1 MLFRWAGGWS
11 VIDDFCKQLVAR
23 HPASV
28 GGWVLGRIAEAE
40 APAGGGSWQLLDRE
54 LSSAP
59 LHADSV
65 VLLPEAGTG
74 TILHLEFQTRPDAA
88 IAERMLEYWIRLH
101 RRFHQPIRQAV
112 IHLKPTGSRLARIEE
127 LAISNTRHRFN
138 SLRLWEQ
145 DPAPLLADPALLP
158 LAVLARPTSP
168 SPELLLTQVRE
179 RLQAIADLDQRRLTG
194 SGCQLLAGLAFP
206 PDVIQRL
213 LAMSILEDSSVY
225 QLIKRKGLEEGR
237 AEGLQLGLLEGRVE
251 GRAEG
256 RAEGRIQ
263 GLDQGRRQ
271 EALDLLGRLLL
282 RRCGPLNSGQQ
293 EAIAALPLETLE
305 QLGEALLDFNG
316 ADDLNRWLAA
326 PKPGP

>member
-1 MLFRWAGGWS
+1 M
-11 VIDDFCKQLVAR
+11 IDDFCKQLVAR

-28 GGWVLGRIAEAE
+28 GGWVLSRIAEAE
-40 APAGGGSWQLLDRE
+40 PHGAGNGTWQLLDRE
-54 LSSAP
+54 LSGAP

-65 VLLPEAGTG
+65 VLLPETPTG

-88 IAERMLEYWIRLH
+88 IAERMLDYWIRLH

-112 IHLKPTGSRLARIEE
+112 IHLKPSGSRLARIEE
-127 LAISNTRHRFN
+127 LEIGHTRHRFS
-138 SLRLWEQ
+138 SLRLREE
-145 DPAPLLADPALLP
+145 DPSPLLDDPALLP
-158 LAVLARPTSP
+158 LAVLARPTNP
-168 SPELLLTQVRE
+168 SPELLLRQVRE
-179 RLQAIADLDQRRLTG
+179 RLQAIADPDQRRLTG

-237 AEGLQLGLLEGRVE
+237 AEG
-251 GRAEG
+251 RAE
-256 RAEGRIQ
+256 

-282 RRCGPLNSGQQ
+282 RRCGALTTGQR
-293 EAIAALPLETLE
+293 EAIAGLPLEQLE

-316 ADDLNRWLAA
+316 LDDLNRWLAA
-326 PKPGP
+326 LNPGP

>member
-1 MLFRWAGGWS
+1 VALIQRRGCPLPESVLFRWASGWS

-28 GGWVLGRIAEAE
+28 SRWVLGRIA
-40 APAGGGSWQLLDRE
+40 APEQPAVGGSWQLLDRE

-65 VLLPEAGTG
+65 VLVPESSTG
-74 TILHLEFQTRPDAA
+74 AILHLEFQTRPDAA

-112 IHLKPTGSRLARIEE
+112 IHLKPTGTRLARIES
-127 LAISNTRHRFN
+127 LAIDYTRHRFS

-179 RLQAIADLDQRRLTG
+179 RLQAIADPDQRRLTG
-194 SGCQLLAGLAFP
+194 SGCQLLAGLAFT

-225 QLIKRKGLEEGR
+225 QLIKRQGLEEGV
-237 AEGLQLGLLEGRVE
+237 G
-251 GRAEG
+251 
-256 RAEGRIQ
+256 
-263 GLDQGRRQ
+263 QGRRQ

-282 RRCGPLNSGQQ
+282 RRCGPLNSSQQ

>member
-1 MLFRWAGGWS
+1 

-28 GGWVLGRIAEAE
+28 SRWVLGRIAEPE
-40 APAGGGSWQLLDRE
+40 QPAVGGSWQLLDRE

-65 VLLPEAGTG
+65 VLLPESSTG
-74 TILHLEFQTRPDAA
+74 AILHLEFQTRPDAA
-88 IAERMLEYWIRLH
+88 IAERMLDYWIRLH

-112 IHLKPTGSRLARIEE
+112 IHLRPTGSHLARIEQ
-127 LAISNTRHRFN
+127 LAIGHTRHSFH

-206 PDVIQRL
+206 PDAIQRL

-225 QLIKRKGLEEGR
+225 QLIKRKGLEEGV
-237 AEGLQLGLLEGRVE
+237 G
-251 GRAEG
+251 
-256 RAEGRIQ
+256 
-263 GLDQGRRQ
+263 QGRRQ

>member
-1 MLFRWAGGWS
+1 MLFRWASGWS

-28 GGWVLGRIAEAE
+28 SRWVLGRIAETE
-40 APAGGGSWQLLDRE
+40 QPAVGGSWQLLDRE

-65 VLLPEAGTG
+65 VLLPESSTG
-74 TILHLEFQTRPDAA
+74 AILHLEFQTRPDAA

-112 IHLKPTGSRLARIEE
+112 IHLKPTGSRLARIES
-127 LAISNTRHRFN
+127 LAIDYTRHRFH
-138 SLRLWEQ
+138 SLRLWDQ

-179 RLQAIADLDQRRLTG
+179 RLQAIADPDQRRLTG

-225 QLIKRKGLEEGR
+225 QLIKRKGLE
-237 AEGLQLGLLEGRVE
+237 
-251 GRAEG
+251 EG

-305 QLGEALLDFNG
+305 QLGEALLDFND
-316 ADDLNRWLAA
+316 ADDLNHWLAA

>member
-1 MLFRWAGGWS
+1 M
-11 VIDDFCKQLVAR
+11 IDDFCKQLVAR
-23 HPASV
+23 QPACV
-28 GGWVLGRIAEAE
+28 GRWVLDSIAEAE
-40 APAGGGSWQLLDRE
+40 APAGGGAWQLLDRE

-65 VLLPEAGTG
+65 VLLPESSTG
-74 TILHLEFQTRPDAA
+74 AILHLEFQTRPDAA

-112 IHLKPTGSRLARIEE
+112 IHLKPTGSRLARIES
-127 LAISNTRHRFN
+127 LAIDHTRHRFH

-145 DPAPLLADPALLP
+145 DPTPLLADPALLP
-158 LAVLARPTSP
+158 LAVLARPTSL
-168 SPELLLTQVRE
+168 SPELLLTQARE
-179 RLQAIADLDQRRLTG
+179 RLQAIADPDQRRLTG

-237 AEGLQLGLLEGRVE
+237 AEGRN
-251 GRAEG
+251 
-256 RAEGRIQ
+256 
-263 GLDQGRRQ
+263 QGRRQ

-282 RRCGPLNSGQQ
+282 RRCGPLTSGQQ
-293 EAIAALPLETLE
+293 EAIAKLSLETLE

>member
-1 MLFRWAGGWS
+1 

-28 GGWVLGRIAEAE
+28 SRWVLGRIAETE
-40 APAGGGSWQLLDRE
+40 QPAVGGSWQLLDRE

-65 VLLPEAGTG
+65 VLLPESSTG
-74 TILHLEFQTRPDAA
+74 AILQLEFQTRPDAA
-88 IAERMLEYWIRLH
+88 IAERMLDYWIRLH

-127 LAISNTRHRFN
+127 LAIGHTRHRFS

-158 LAVLARPTSP
+158 LSVLARPTSP

-237 AEGLQLGLLEGRVE
+237 AEG
-251 GRAEG
+251 RA
-256 RAEGRIQ
+256 Q

-271 EALDLLGRLLL
+271 EALDLLRRLLL
-282 RRCGPLNSGQQ
+282 RRCGPLKSGQQ
-293 EAIAALPLETLE
+293 EAIAALLLETLE
-305 QLGEALLDFNG
+305 QLGEALLDFKG